1 MQILFFKGKCKENQF
16 NCEHSRECIPL
27 SWKCNGVVDCEQGED
42 EKDITCSEFL
52 KHFTS
57 KAIFLY
63 FRYVYVMAR
72 SRMIVPVTKW

>member
-42 EKDITCSEFL
+42 EKDITCSEF
-52 KHFTS
+52 
-57 KAIFLY
+57 
-63 FRYVYVMAR
+63 
-72 SRMIVPVTKW
+72 